1 MPRRPTAPA
10 DTWVLRTVG
19 REPVNHD
26 SQRIDAQHR
35 RDDPLDEG
43 VLPATLIPH
52 AGPRLDRPIAV
63 EAERDRGAA
72 AADVPDAK
80 REPDAAPRP
89 PRLVGT
95 HLRRGTIQEPA
106 EIRTLPRLPRRRRIA
121 GARDGAPAGPQP

>member
-80 REPDAAPRP
+80 REPDAAPGR

-95 HLRRGTIQEPA
+95 DLGGGAIQQRAERPA
-106 EIRTLPRLPRRRRIA
+106 MPRLA
-121 GARDGAPAGPQP
+121 